1 MLYYEK
7 IGISK
12 VIDPAKSNN
21 CKELMICY
29 YCFFNHG
36 FKFQNSISNDY
47 HSLTMLSVNVSDIA
61 IIPIEGVDYNCIIQ
75 EIRKSEETSLLKDS
89 MLEER
94 GHL

>member
-1 MLYYEK
+1 
-7 IGISK
+7 
-12 VIDPAKSNN
+12 
-21 CKELMICY
+21 
-29 YCFFNHG
+29 
-36 FKFQNSISNDY
+36 
-47 HSLTMLSVNVSDIA
+47 MLSVNLSDIA